1 MKKSIITLSREYGSG
16 GRIIGQE
23 ISKKLG
29 IPFYDKE
36 IVALIAN
43 ESGLSL
49 DFIEET
55 GEYSTAI
62 NDFMSLFNSSYYG
75 PTALADGSYSLK
87 DSIQIL
93 QYNIIKKIA
102 EQGPCVIVG
111 RSADYILRDREDC
124 LNTFIH
130 APLEDKLTRVVETYN
145 VAEASA
151 KNEILKKDKG
161 RAAHYKQYTGQA
173 WGSYRNYHFCI
184 DSSIAGLDGTSD
196 IIIEILNRTK

>member
-16 GRIIGQE
+16 GRLIGQE
-23 ISKKLG
+23 ISKRLG

-62 NDFMSLFNSSYYG
+62 DDFMSLFNSSYYG
-75 PTALADGSYSLK
+75 PTALSDGSYSLK

-102 EQGPCVIVG
+102 EQGPCIIVG

-130 APLEDKLTRVVETYN
+130 APLDDKLKRVTEAYN
-145 VAEASA
+145 VAAGSA

-161 RAAHYKQYTGQA
+161 RAAHYKQYTGQT
-173 WGSYRNYHFCI
+173 WGSYRNYHLSV
-184 DSSIAGLDGTSD
+184 DSSIAGLDGTAG
-196 IIIEILNRTK
+196 IIIDVLNRSE